1 MDIFEQVK
9 KILCDQLDLEEEQVN
24 EDSEVIDDLGADSL
38 DIVDLVMTLEEE
50 FDTEIPDEDIENLKT
65 VGDIVKYIEDRV
77 AEYDSSALS
86 PSFGPTKTVLCQN
99 LWHKAVFFL
108 WIRAKSAQLRAFLLN
123 LSQEGNIIKGISAAC
138 RPCV

>member
-50 FDTEIPDEDIENLKT
+50 FDTEIPDENIENLKT

-77 AEYDSSALS
+77 AE
-86 PSFGPTKTVLCQN
+86 
-99 LWHKAVFFL
+99 
-108 WIRAKSAQLRAFLLN
+108 
-123 LSQEGNIIKGISAAC
+123 
-138 RPCV
+138 

>member
-9 KILCDQLDLEEEQVN
+9 KILCDQLDLDDEQVT

-50 FDTEIPDEDIENLKT
+50 FDTEIPDEDIETLRT

-77 AEYDSSALS
+77 AE
-86 PSFGPTKTVLCQN
+86 
-99 LWHKAVFFL
+99 
-108 WIRAKSAQLRAFLLN
+108 
-123 LSQEGNIIKGISAAC
+123 
-138 RPCV
+138 

>member
-50 FDTEIPDEDIENLKT
+50 FDTEIPDEDLENLKT
-65 VGDIVKYIEDRV
+65 VGDIVKYIEERV
-77 AEYDSSALS
+77 AE
-86 PSFGPTKTVLCQN
+86 
-99 LWHKAVFFL
+99 
-108 WIRAKSAQLRAFLLN
+108 
-123 LSQEGNIIKGISAAC
+123 
-138 RPCV
+138 